1 MSFVEEEIDRMN
13 ESFLQLSVEL
23 QRRAQISSQPKERE
37 NGVGNHSL
45 VIG

>member
-1 MSFVEEEIDRMN
+1 MEEEIDRMN

-23 QRRAQISSQPKERE
+23 QRRAKMNSQPKERD
-37 NGVGNHSL
+37 NGVGNHSV